1 MPDNSKKIEEY
12 IDNAL
17 RRSSVYITSANF
29 TSVLMERVAAE
40 NKTAIEELKRDRI
53 AKYIIGTFISLTLF
67 VTIIIGYLSGGE
79 VNSKIE
85 TTSVRIQPTIETSSN
100 YVQQFVGYIKSF
112 SMGILNYLGLSA
124 TPKTLSI
131 LLSFLLIFALYLV
144 ADRIFLKGRLKTS
157 RS

>member
-1 MPDNSKKIEEY
+1 MADNNRKIEEY

-17 RRSSVYITSANF
+17 RRSSIYNTSANF
-29 TSVLMERVAAE
+29 TSVLMERVTAE
-40 NKTAIEELKRDRI
+40 SKTAVEELKRDRI

-67 VTIIIGYLSGGE
+67 VTVIIGYLSGGE

-85 TTSVRIQPTIETSSN
+85 TSRVRIQPTIETSSD
-100 YVQQFVGYIKSF
+100 YVQQFVGYIKTF

-124 TPKTLSI
+124 TPKALSI
-131 LLSFLLIFALYLV
+131 LLSLLFVFALYLA